1 MRGGTG
7 DAASRDRQAL
17 RHRAGWSSDF
27 SALAAFAVLA
37 IFLLGRDAR
46 AQQSPGAALS
56 IRAATPEEVRKG
68 IEDEAAAIE
77 AEPAFEG
84 LNKRLSHYIRTKL
97 PSLVPLSREDA
108 TAENVR
114 FATTEL
120 GQPSPFICNGDFDGG
135 GLEDTAVVMK
145 DRSTGELRV
154 MAFHQVNVTVNPGGF
169 TKRDYH
175 GYEVVKA
182 GPVAQAGK
190 LDELMIACNGPGSFE
205 SLDGSITLTLK
216 NHSIEFGFT
225 EYYFDG
231 GQYQSL
237 VIGD

>member
-1 MRGGTG
+1 MTGTD
-7 DAASRDRQAL
+7 DAASRDR
-17 RHRAGWSSDF
+17 RARGREARRRSVGCG
-27 SALAAFAVLA
+27 SAVFAVLA
-37 IFLLGRDAR
+37 ALLLGLEAR
-46 AQQSPGAALS
+46 AQQPTGAAAS
-56 IRAATPEEVRKG
+56 IRAATPEEVKKG
-68 IEDEAAAIE
+68 LEDEAAAIE
-77 AEPAFEG
+77 AEQAFEG
-84 LNKRLSHYIRTKL
+84 LDKRLSHYIRAKL
-97 PSLVPLSREDA
+97 PSLTPLSREDA
-108 TAENVR
+108 TADNLR
-114 FATTEL
+114 FANAEL
-120 GQPSPFICNGDFDGG
+120 GQPSPFICAGDFAGD

-175 GYEVVKA
+175 AYEVAKA
-182 GPVAQAGK
+182 GPVVQGGK

-216 NHSIEFGFT
+216 HHSIEFGFT

-231 GQYQSL
+231 EKYQSL